1 LVYRERARLLNE
13 DPNEVIHAWDS
24 RLMALRLQNMQRMAA
39 AGLARMKAR
48 REAARQRKKDYYA
61 LPC

>member
-1 LVYRERARLLNE
+1 
-13 DPNEVIHAWDS
+13 
-24 RLMALRLQNMQRMAA
+24 MALRLQNMQRMAA